1 MPDEQQET
9 NGPGEPAR
17 GKEEGSRTMQ
27 DAAAAKPVDAPLKH
41 EAPAPGGD
49 GSAAA
54 VQVLQMLFTRSVEFS
69 KSGVFFILLGC
80 GFLYFAYHVLYHVH
94 PTFVFILA
102 LLGLSIV
109 LFGTG
114 TQSLGSGEFSEPG
127 SQARVKFYLAGGAG
141 VLAGIFG
148 FGAVLGS
155 EKIER
160 VFANS
165 SGYALVV
172 FEISKPV
179 SGKLQQAT
187 VTTHLRD
194 GRQLPVLIRDTS
206 IEVLVPILKGYG
218 KLDVCIEAT
227 GPEQKWS
234 IEYACTTL
242 ALEDNAP
249 GQRPEPV
256 QSIGTAKLN
265 IKYVNT
271 LGLDESGKFT
281 PAASPFIAN

>member
-1 MPDEQQET
+1 MPEGQPEANDL
-9 NGPGEPAR
+9 GEPSP
-17 GKEEGSRTMQ
+17 KKVEGNPTME
-27 DAAAAKPVDAPLKH
+27 DVAAAKPVIAQLKRDAP
-41 EAPAPGGD
+41 ASGGD
-49 GSAAA
+49 GSAA
-54 VQVLQMLFTRSVEFS
+54 VLEVMRMLFTHSVEFS
-69 KSGVFFILLGC
+69 RSGFFFILLGC
-80 GFLYFAYHVLYHVH
+80 GFLYFAYNVLYHVH

-114 TQSLGSGEFSEPG
+114 TQSLGSGEYSGPG
-127 SQARVKFYLAGGAG
+127 SAKAKFYLAGGAG

-172 FEISKPV
+172 FDISNPAG
-179 SGKLQQAT
+179 SKLQQAI

-194 GRQLPVLIRDTS
+194 GRQLPVLIRDAS
-206 IEVLVPILKGYG
+206 IEVLVPISRGYG
-218 KLDVCIEAT
+218 KLDVCIEAR
-227 GPEQKWS
+227 GPEQRWS
-234 IEYACTTL
+234 IEHGCPTL
-242 ALEDNAP
+242 DLKDNAP

-265 IKYVNT
+265 IK
-271 LGLDESGKFT
+271 LDYALCSVTFPPHESGN
-281 PAASPFIAN
+281 S